1 MRAVCRGRGGAEETE
16 MTFEVFSMSLFE
28 LADYWAPEK
37 TESSY
42 VRSQSRLCFLRFV
55 VVTPFVSLPWSRLD
69 LVRQRALCRLVA
81 VVTLFSPLSS

>member
-1 MRAVCRGRGGAEETE
+1 MQLMSTHEHAAINEAVCRGRGGAEETE

-42 VRSQSRLCFLRFV
+42 VRSQSRLCFCVL
-55 VVTPFVSLPWSRLD
+55 
-69 LVRQRALCRLVA
+69 
-81 VVTLFSPLSS
+81 SP